1 MLLNRHRVIFV
12 FIAHA
17 HQRAIL
23 AGKDL
28 NNQVDKTSLL
38 DFNLFSYPPVSLPS
52 GLMKKT
58 PWEWA
63 WRLRMCS
70 ASWRPVWLSLQLND
84 CLATSRET
92 IVTPEIEPFL
102 QRDQPDIQW
111 QVACLGL
118 LPWQKGYHFVLPD
131 IITYSGYGFAILPCV
146 ISAKTICDLQN
157 TLIIS

>member
-58 PWEWA
+58 PWERA
-63 WRLRMCS
+63 WR
-70 ASWRPVWLSLQLND
+70 VTHVLSIMETS
-84 CLATSRET
+84 LA
-92 IVTPEIEPFL
+92 
-102 QRDQPDIQW
+102 
-111 QVACLGL
+111 
-118 LPWQKGYHFVLPD
+118 
-131 IITYSGYGFAILPCV
+131 
-146 ISAKTICDLQN
+146 ISTAE
-157 TLIIS
+157 